1 VASLVWSPQHWA
13 KRLTDPRVRW
23 FALTASGHQAGL
35 VEIEAHP
42 QGQVEITI
50 FGLRPS
56 FQGRGLGGISLT
68 MAINAA
74 WGMQPSDQGPVRR
87 VFLHTS
93 TRDGVRA
100 LANYLKRG
108 FVVYAT
114 ETHAEMV
121 VPADGA

>member
-1 VASLVWSPQHWA
+1 
-13 KRLTDPRVRW
+13 
-23 FALTASGHQAGL
+23 
-35 VEIEAHP
+35 
-42 QGQVEITI
+42 
-50 FGLRPS
+50 
-56 FQGRGLGGISLT
+56 
-68 MAINAA
+68 MATNAA
-74 WGMQPSDQGPVRR
+74 WDMQPGDQGRVRR

-114 ETHAEMV
+114 ERQTEMV